1 MPKPVSAID
10 VVTLEAMSKDHD
22 VLRANQRLVRQQ
34 EYSRLRQRDEA
45 AWKLLDAV
53 TRLSQVAGGCQW
65 ENVPFDPTPFAA
77 PLVEAFSG
85 VCAVMR
91 AQDLGSELDSL
102 NEEEMIALYG
112 QDMQPALAR
121 LGYQTALTALREGMA
136 NGKTRS
142 WKKQLAKTL
151 ESSAGRQLWYMA
163 YPIVRGLLVGD
174 HKLFRKTDAAGNPA
188 AEDREDQADGAAAID
203 ELDDRELSDRQ
214 RGILETMLEHEIT
227 SERRRESR
235 AAVVR
240 LINHTH
246 KPLSYS
252 RDFAALVKRGFLQ
265 SRQGC
270 DGGVWLTPQGRAE
283 AQRLSHQTRTPR
295 TVTQPCAHS

>member
-1 MPKPVSAID
+1 MPKPLSAID
-10 VVTLEAMSKDHD
+10 LLTLEAMSKDHD
-22 VLRANQRLVRQQ
+22 ERRANQRLVRQK
-34 EYSRLRQRDEA
+34 EYSRLRQREEA
-45 AWKLLDAV
+45 AWKLVGAV
-53 TRLSQVAGGCQW
+53 TRLSQVAGECQW
-65 ENVPFDPTPFAA
+65 ENVPFDPTPFAV

-85 VCAVMR
+85 VCEVMR

-102 NEEEMIALYG
+102 DEEEMIALYG
-112 QDMQPALAR
+112 QDMPPALAR
-121 LGYQTALTALREGMA
+121 IGYQTALTALREGIA

-214 RGILETMLEHEIT
+214 RGILETMLE
-227 SERRRESR
+227 
-235 AAVVR
+235 
-240 LINHTH
+240 
-246 KPLSYS
+246 
-252 RDFAALVKRGFLQ
+252 
-265 SRQGC
+265 
-270 DGGVWLTPQGRAE
+270 
-283 AQRLSHQTRTPR
+283 
-295 TVTQPCAHS
+295 